1 MSSIGRCVRLQK
13 AQTLPHI
20 FQEKSM
26 RSIILFVLSMLM
38 VTAVHAG
45 GGFKGPGA
53 AAIITQAKQ
62 VQDARDDAP
71 CQLEGYIVERASGNI
86 DDAHK
91 KYVFR
96 DDSGTVIVEIEKHVF
111 AGREITPQLLVRL
124 HGEVEKE
131 YLRKNE
137 VEVESLEIVQK

>member
-1 MSSIGRCVRLQK
+1 
-13 AQTLPHI
+13 
-20 FQEKSM
+20 M

-96 DDSGTVIVEIEKHVF
+96 DPQADEDWRRIVW
-111 AGREITPQLLVRL
+111 RWQLRF
-124 HGEVEKE
+124 
-131 YLRKNE
+131 R
-137 VEVESLEIVQK
+137 QR

>member
-1 MSSIGRCVRLQK
+1 
-13 AQTLPHI
+13 
-20 FQEKSM
+20 M

-38 VTAVHAG
+38 VT
-45 GGFKGPGA
+45 
-53 AAIITQAKQ
+53 
-62 VQDARDDAP
+62 P

-124 HGEVEKE
+124 HGEVE
-131 YLRKNE
+131 
-137 VEVESLEIVQK
+137 

>member
-1 MSSIGRCVRLQK
+1 
-13 AQTLPHI
+13 
-20 FQEKSM
+20 M
-26 RSIILFVLSMLM
+26 RSIILFILSMLI
-38 VTAVHAG
+38 VTAVHAS

-53 AAIITQAKQ
+53 AATITQARQ

-96 DDSGTVIVEIEKHVF
+96 DDSGTVIVEIENHVF

-131 YLRKNE
+131 YFRKNE
-137 VEVESLEIVQK
+137 VEVESLEIIQK